1 MSESDP
7 PEPAASDTET
17 AQAAA
22 PEAATPEAA
31 TPEAATPEPAAAE
44 TLAQRLA
51 DGQLSA
57 GAVRRLVRELD
68 AALTRA
74 HEAGLVHGH
83 LGVERVVFDDDGF
96 AQLSGLRAQP
106 PEPAPGA
113 PRPSRLE
120 DQRALAALV
129 YHALTGAAP
138 PPTLTPADD
147 GPRPV
152 SQSRADVPRALD
164 TVLARGMHRDPGSR
178 YPDVAGFAR
187 AFEASFERLASP
199 SRPMLALAMLGPLAI
214 LAIGILWAMSGDGD
228 GGGPDKPQRAPAP
241 VSRPAGGGAVDAGT
255 R

>member
-1 MSESDP
+1 VSESDP
-7 PEPAASDTET
+7 PEPAASETEA
-17 AQAAA
+17 AQKEA
-22 PEAATPEAA
+22 PEAAVP
-31 TPEAATPEPAAAE
+31 E
-44 TLAQRLA
+44 TLAQRLTG
-51 DGQLSA
+51 GQLGA

-74 HEAGLVHGH
+74 HDAGLVHGH
-83 LGVERVVFDDDGF
+83 LDAERVVFDREDGGF

-129 YHALTGAAP
+129 YHALTGAP
-138 PPTLTPADD
+138 PEAD
-147 GPRPV
+147 PQPV

-228 GGGPDKPQRAPAP
+228 GDGGAKAPRAPAP
-241 VSRPAGGGAVDAGT
+241 VSRPAAASPSDAGS

>member
-1 MSESDP
+1 MTEPEP
-7 PEPAASDTET
+7 PEPSASETEAVQKDTPE
-17 AQAAA
+17 AAA
-22 PEAATPEAA
+22 PEAAAPEAA
-31 TPEAATPEPAAAE
+31 APE

-51 DGQLSA
+51 EGQLAA

-129 YHALTGAAP
+129 YHALTGAP
-138 PPTLTPADD
+138 HPTATDD
-147 GPRPV
+147 DPRPV
-152 SQSRADVPRALD
+152 SQARADVPRALD
-164 TVLARGMHRDPGSR
+164 TVLARGMHRDPSSR

-228 GGGPDKPQRAPAP
+228 GDGRNKPQRAPAP
-241 VSRPAGGGAVDAGT
+241 VSRPAGGSPSDAGT

>member
-1 MSESDP
+1 MTESEP
-7 PEPAASDTET
+7 REPAASETE
-17 AQAAA
+17 ALQKAPPEAAA
-22 PEAATPEAA
+22 PEAAVP
-31 TPEAATPEPAAAE
+31 E

-51 DGQLSA
+51 EGQLGA

-129 YHALTGAAP
+129 YHALTGAP
-138 PPTLTPADD
+138 PPMSVEAD
-147 GPRPV
+147 PRPV

-228 GGGPDKPQRAPAP
+228 GDGDKPRRTPAP
-241 VSRPAGGGAVDAGT
+241 VSRPAGGSPSDAGT